1 MKQNLYKII
10 SYICVLVFIMAI
22 APLSVSAAD
31 LLTSANFPAQN
42 TAYPT
47 SEHFEEAIDLKI
59 LGLLANSPDN
69 FELDRAP
76 NRVEG
81 AIMLIRLLGKEEQAL
96 QTSSSHPFR
105 DVPSWANKYI
115 SYMYQN
121 ELSKGVGAKAY
132 GSSQPLSAKQY
143 VTFVLRALGYKDGTD
158 FNYNQALDK
167 ARELGLLS
175 SSDAAELKNSP
186 MFLRYYMVWLSYN
199 ALFVKMKGSNHTLL
213 DKLVNTDKAVFKPAA
228 KALGLYTSD
237 LKEKYENVTSVSFP
251 LTEFGFE
258 VKNKEDLYKL
268 IRKALCSNDTSV
280 NIDIRNYNGTITDD
294 FEIVFAR
301 ANSDAQEISGVEY
314 FTRSWK
320 YTCNGKS
327 LIASFEYNF
336 SKDEFTRRVNN
347 ARAALNKARYI
358 VANIIGPSM
367 SDFDKEKA
375 LHDYIVNNTRY
386 DYQNYL
392 NDTIPDESFEE
403 YGCLVLGVAVCEGY
417 AEAMK
422 LLCDLSGLEC
432 ILVMGKTINNYT
444 DEGHAWNIV
453 KIDGEY
459 YHVDVTNNDPV
470 TPDNSNILTYQYFN
484 LSDSE
489 MALYNS
495 WNRADY
501 PICTGTKNNYYNKY
515 GMVASDRKDFDRVVL
530 KALDQRSP
538 VIEVKVKDY
547 SKANY
552 SNISDTIFSMDY
564 VKKYSHTVND
574 LFGIIRL
581 DIQYAS

>member
-1 MKQNLYKII
+1 
-10 SYICVLVFIMAI
+10 
-22 APLSVSAAD
+22 
-31 LLTSANFPAQN
+31 
-42 TAYPT
+42 
-47 SEHFEEAIDLKI
+47 
-59 LGLLANSPDN
+59 
-69 FELDRAP
+69 
-76 NRVEG
+76 
-81 AIMLIRLLGKEEQAL
+81 
-96 QTSSSHPFR
+96 
-105 DVPSWANKYI
+105 
-115 SYMYQN
+115 
-121 ELSKGVGAKAY
+121 
-132 GSSQPLSAKQY
+132 
-143 VTFVLRALGYKDGTD
+143 
-158 FNYNQALDK
+158 
-167 ARELGLLS
+167 
-175 SSDAAELKNSP
+175 
-186 MFLRYYMVWLSYN
+186 
-199 ALFVKMKGSNHTLL
+199 
-213 DKLVNTDKAVFKPAA
+213 
-228 KALGLYTSD
+228 
-237 LKEKYENVTSVSFP
+237 
-251 LTEFGFE
+251 
-258 VKNKEDLYKL
+258 
-268 IRKALCSNDTSV
+268 
-280 NIDIRNYNGTITDD
+280 
-294 FEIVFAR
+294 
-301 ANSDAQEISGVEY
+301 
-314 FTRSWK
+314 
-320 YTCNGKS
+320 
-327 LIASFEYNF
+327 
-336 SKDEFTRRVNN
+336 
-347 ARAALNKARYI
+347 
-358 VANIIGPSM
+358 M

-417 AEAMK
+417 AEAIK